1 MYEDFDDDAG
11 ERPRSR
17 LLPGFLLGFGAAVL
31 LAVTTGAAWLSH
43 EHGPGGLRGRHDWR
57 LGAEWVL
64 RYVDATGEQEQRIL
78 AILDA
83 AAPELEAM
91 RERHDARYAAWGAA
105 LASDVVDRDVLEGL
119 RASEIERADAAS
131 QRLVATLADL
141 ADVLTPEQ
149 RAELLGTL
157 ERWHRR

>member
-1 MYEDFDDDAG
+1 MYEDFDDEAG
-11 ERPRSR
+11 ERLRSR

-43 EHGPGGLRGRHDWR
+43 EHGPDGLRGWRGARH
-57 LGAEWVL
+57 
-64 RYVDATGEQEQRIL
+64 
-78 AILDA
+78 
-83 AAPELEAM
+83 
-91 RERHDARYAAWGAA
+91 AAWGAA
-105 LASDVVDRDVLEGL
+105 LASDVVDRDVLEGM

-149 RAELLGTL
+149 RAELLRTL

>member
-31 LAVTTGAAWLSH
+31 LAVGTGAAWLSH
-43 EHGPGGLRGRHDWR
+43 EHGPGWMRGRHDWR
-57 LGAEWVL
+57 FAAEWVL
-64 RYVDATGEQEQRIL
+64 RYVDATDDQERRIAAIL
-78 AILDA
+78 AA
-83 AAPELEAM
+83 AAPELEAL
-91 RERHDARYAAWGAA
+91 RERHHARHEAWGTA
-105 LASDVVDRDVLEGL
+105 LAAEVVDRDVLEGL

-131 QRLVATLADL
+131 QRLVATLAEV

-149 RAELLGTL
+149 RAELLRAV